1 MNRRVRRSI
10 PSSRS
15 SRKTRTRSR
24 ETCTGSVTVRKLVLR
39 TRTLIVCYTF
49 DLSLIFKSCTLA
61 LIFLYIYI
69 RFLFLCFMIL
79 VQFMVGARVYLCESY
94 FSISAAEP
102 FRYVAR
108 QRLFPRYYGTFFP
121 HRQRI
126 IINPFGRS
134 RLQRRKNQQQH
145 HRAAQ
150 NRHRNVFSA
159 KSRSTYRLRRNLRNS
174 HRY

>member
-1 MNRRVRRSI
+1 MS
-10 PSSRS
+10 
-15 SRKTRTRSR
+15 
-24 ETCTGSVTVRKLVLR
+24 
-39 TRTLIVCYTF
+39 
-49 DLSLIFKSCTLA
+49 
-61 LIFLYIYI
+61 
-69 RFLFLCFMIL
+69 
-79 VQFMVGARVYLCESY
+79 ESY

-108 QRLFPRYYGTFFP
+108 RRLFPRYYGTFFFP

-174 HRY
+174 HRYLMRYVYCNVHTFFLFLGTFLFSIQIYSKSLISPLIK